1 MFILQ
6 INKNQH
12 TMLTIYASASRP
24 ISLLFSLYFN
34 SGNVSIFGQDEQIGA
49 FQVTKGK
56 LRIDTSATKFRSY
69 SILTCER

>member
-1 MFILQ
+1 MFIFD

-24 ISLLFSLYFN
+24 ISSLFSLDFN
-34 SGNVSIFGQDEQIGA
+34 SGNVSIFGQHEQIGA

-56 LRIDTSATKFRSY
+56 LRIETSATKFRSY
-69 SILTCER
+69 GILSGER